1 MRSREK
7 INDAKY
13 NLCHVFFICL
23 FLESKRTVKRKN
35 HGGTRHE
42 KNIVRAN
49 RALTRCLFYSC
60 VNSGVFSLNKTAV
73 VARTWLIEGNLIVL
87 DESSYEYFHFPP
99 ESENK
104 QWFSLEEDNFANKSQ
119 RYYIHRYIA
128 NQKSNCA
135 LFILNILLE
144 NCIFYHFSCYKYM

>member
-1 MRSREK
+1 MQNFLHLIQSVSR
-7 INDAKY
+7 
-13 NLCHVFFICL
+13 FFICL

-104 QWFSLEEDNFANKSQ
+104 QWFSLEEDNLRINRKDIIFIVISQ
-119 RYYIHRYIA
+119 IR
-128 NQKSNCA
+128 NQIVHF
-135 LFILNILLE
+135 LF
-144 NCIFYHFSCYKYM
+144 

>member
-1 MRSREK
+1 MRSRKK
-7 INDAKY
+7 INDAKF
-13 NLCHVFFICL
+13 NTICHVFFICL

-87 DESSYEYFHFPP
+87 DESSYEYFHLNRKINSGLHWKKIISRINRKDIIFIVI
-99 ESENK
+99 
-104 QWFSLEEDNFANKSQ
+104 SQ
-119 RYYIHRYIA
+119 IR
-128 NQKSNCA
+128 NQIVHF
-135 LFILNILLE
+135 LF
-144 NCIFYHFSCYKYM
+144 